1 MVADTATTE
10 QNAEEAAAA
19 ELLAATAFR
28 RAKRRVF
35 LLGAALL
42 ASSALLITLTSGWT
56 WHTPPLWALLAVP
69 ASLLAARYYSF
80 RIEYRREAVVFFLTE
95 VPLAF
100 AVVYLG
106 TLPAVG
112 AAALAA
118 LLLGVAIRRSS
129 WFKVWLNV
137 TVAVFEVSL
146 AVTVFNAIAAV
157 DALRSDVKPMA
168 LIAALTVAAVIS
180 SSTVVFAI
188 SFFEGSLLA
197 RLRTAL
203 SSGVWVTLVAS
214 VVGALAVAA
223 SMQWRPY
230 ALFSAIPVAAVWN
243 TLRSHGRTS
252 QRLRDLEELHQ
263 SAAVVGRSLHRADV
277 AGLAMDEVQRLLRA
291 DRAALLVFSADTGKT
306 SVAAAVG
313 IPFTDLPAMV
323 NDQRWFG
330 LLAEGG
336 ASMLDQAKLRSL
348 GIDLGGVERDV
359 IVAPVRDGDRV
370 VAVLLCSERSG
381 ATDRF
386 DEGDVIRADA
396 LAARLGMAL
405 RNAQLHEQ
413 IEYEA
418 WHDRLTGL
426 PNRLQLEIELN
437 RRLEAAP
444 GPGAVTVLM
453 LGIDRFRDVN
463 ATLGHQAGDRV
474 LVELSRRI
482 GAELEV
488 GDFVARS
495 AGDEVTVLISALNE
509 EAALSRARILLSVA
523 QRPYSVEEFDVALT
537 VNIGVVMSA
546 GDAANVST
554 LMRRADMSM
563 HWAKTH
569 HTGIEVYREEI
580 DRRTPARL
588 SMLSELRTAID
599 RRELEV
605 FFQPKLDVSTG
616 TIMGAEAL
624 VRWRHHIRGF
634 VPPDEFIPLAETS
647 GLMPELTEQVL
658 QRAVA
663 GISLFDQ
670 LGYRLQ
676 VAVNLSTLD
685 LVDDKIISR
694 VQHALRENNVDPD
707 QLTLEITETALLSD
721 APRTL
726 AAAEALRAL
735 GSHLSIDDFGT
746 GYSSLSYLRTLPASE
761 LKIDRSFVS
770 KLMTDARDEVIVRST
785 IDLGH
790 NLGLKVVA
798 EGVEQIEALDRLR
811 LLGCDLAQGYCLTQP
826 LPFER
831 FLVWLASSGYPVQ
844 RHEGAVLGESD
855 GAQASNTMPVAH

>member
-1 MVADTATTE
+1 M
-10 QNAEEAAAA
+10 
-19 ELLAATAFR
+19 
-28 RAKRRVF
+28 
-35 LLGAALL
+35 
-42 ASSALLITLTSGWT
+42 
-56 WHTPPLWALLAVP
+56 
-69 ASLLAARYYSF
+69 
-80 RIEYRREAVVFFLTE
+80 
-95 VPLAF
+95 
-100 AVVYLG
+100 
-106 TLPAVG
+106 
-112 AAALAA
+112 
-118 LLLGVAIRRSS
+118 
-129 WFKVWLNV
+129 
-137 TVAVFEVSL
+137 
-146 AVTVFNAIAAV
+146 
-157 DALRSDVKPMA
+157 
-168 LIAALTVAAVIS
+168 
-180 SSTVVFAI
+180 
-188 SFFEGSLLA
+188 
-197 RLRTAL
+197 
-203 SSGVWVTLVAS
+203 
-214 VVGALAVAA
+214 
-223 SMQWRPY
+223 
-230 ALFSAIPVAAVWN
+230 
-243 TLRSHGRTS
+243 
-252 QRLRDLEELHQ
+252 
-263 SAAVVGRSLHRADV
+263 GRSLHRTDV
-277 AGLAMDEVQRLLRA
+277 AALAMDEVQRLLRA
-291 DRAALLVFSADTGKT
+291 DRAALLTFAIDTGKAYE
-306 SVAAAVG
+306 AATVG
-313 IPFTDLPAMV
+313 APFTDLPATV
-323 NDQRWFG
+323 TEQRWFG
-330 LLAEGG
+330 LLSEVG

-381 ATDRF
+381 VTDRF

-474 LVELSRRI
+474 LVELSRRV

-495 AGDEVTVLISALNE
+495 AGDEFTVLVSATTD
-509 EAALSRARILLSVA
+509 EAALARARTLLAVA
-523 QRPYSVEEFDVALT
+523 QRPYSVDEFDVALT
-537 VNIGVVMSA
+537 VNIGVVMSD
-546 GDAANVST
+546 GDTANVST

-569 HTGIEVYREEI
+569 HTGLEMYRDEI

-685 LVDDKIISR
+685 LVDDKIIAR

-735 GSHLSIDDFGT
+735 GTHLSIDDFGT